1 MQCTIKKKKFQNYC
15 ILKGGRIKQ
24 KNNPTKFYQLNKR
37 RFRLNLIVLSLA
49 IWFHNRWFANK
60 DNNKTA
66 IMITIICTYII
77 YVKAR
82 ILLSSQQHVLIM
94 HENRW
99 MDESFIYIGKNREK
113 HLPGWLSQPLK
124 RLTSSRGFDILAPAF
139 GLVWISSNHSH
150 AYIGNRLVSII
161 SSRLPWE
168 HL

>member
-1 MQCTIKKKKFQNYC
+1 MQCTIKKKSFKITASWKEAELN
-15 ILKGGRIKQ
+15 K

-37 RFRLNLIVLSLA
+37 RFRLNFIVLSLA

-82 ILLSSQQHVLIM
+82 ILLSSQQHVLIIY
-94 HENRW
+94 ENRW

-150 AYIGNRLVSII
+150 AYIGNRLVFDN
-161 SSRLPWE
+161 
-168 HL
+168 